1 MQNIRVLIFGSGR
14 RVKHDLFP
22 VLINL
27 RIDASKIAVV
37 RRSGRRESWHSE
49 SQVYSF
55 EEVNQK
61 LEVPDI
67 VFICVPPPQIVS
79 CLEAISMSGY
89 GGQVFIDT
97 PISIGLEEILK
108 YQSRFKM
115 NVLEDNGLLPF
126 IPEMHKVDY
135 RFRLIFNWRSFYN
148 YHGVAFFR
156 AVLNGTMTVCLSKRL
171 GRFRV
176 LVLTGFRTLVISVTP
191 YNYNKG
197 SLRLFEIKGLRRLLV
212 VSDLAEFSTR
222 AKFYSGLQASD
233 FKADS
238 PLISV
243 DKTLRLKP
251 VEFMNDWKRMGLF
264 IGIESFLKHGQMLF
278 PSIQESFKNEKP
290 FLR

>member
-1 MQNIRVLIFGSGR
+1 MENLRVLIFGSGR
-14 RVKHDLFP
+14 RVKNDLFP

-55 EEVNQK
+55 EEVDQK

-67 VFICVPPPQIVS
+67 VFICVPPTEVVS
-79 CLEAISMSGY
+79 CLEALSTSGY
-89 GGQVFIDT
+89 SGQVFIDT
-97 PISIGLEEILK
+97 PISTGLEKILK

-156 AVLNGTMTVCLSKRL
+156 AVLNGTMAVCLSKRL
-171 GRFRV
+171 GRYRV
-176 LVLTGFRTLVISVTP
+176 LVLSGFRTLVISITP

-197 SLRLFEIKGLRRLLV
+197 SLRFFEIKSLRRLLV

-222 AKFYSGLQASD
+222 AKLYSGLQASD

-238 PLISV
+238 PLIF
-243 DKTLRLKP
+243 DDQALRLKP

-264 IGIESFLKHGQMLF
+264 IGIESFLKHGLMLF